1 MSTASNTIDGF
12 SVDNILQMSSAEKK
26 SHVMVVRCIDAI
38 GYIYIKDG
46 DLIDATSGDLEAED
60 AIVEILCWD
69 EVQIELKDYRERKR
83 AIDTPLMKLLLD
95 ASKHKDERMVN
106 RLEKG
111 VDLLE
116 NAIELAE
123 AHKYKAAHKAIV
135 TYLKKN
141 KNNAGGW
148 VWYSR
153 IHGNLAAMQKA
164 LDIAYQIS
172 PSDSFVVEEKKK
184 LNAVKEKLN
193 GEAVGKC
200 YFCWAPQDKHTVQC
214 HHCSGYLSITKEAL
228 SASSR
233 PHPAPFKNALRRY
246 TRVQTKYSDSQ
257 AAHYCLS
264 LAHLNMGN
272 LKETLHSLDTLTKYA
287 PKHKVFGRQLTLVMD
302 YLASTASERRNAS
315 PLPPAPLGPQG
326 QPADARKVAPIEANK
341 KKILVVEDSPTI
353 RKVITITLKRSGY
366 DIVEAEDGLEA
377 LSRISEGAPDL
388 ILLDVILPKMD
399 GFKILSLIKGNKELK
414 AIPVIMLTSKDGFIN
429 KVKGKVAGASAY
441 LTKPFDP
448 KKMIG
453 EIEKHI

>member
-1 MSTASNTIDGF
+1 MNSASNTIDGF
-12 SVDNILQMSSAEKK
+12 SVSNILQMSSAEGK
-26 SHVMVVRCIDAI
+26 SHIMAVRCIDAI
-38 GYIYIKDG
+38 GYIFVKDG
-46 DLIDATSGDLEAED
+46 EMIDASSGDLKAEK

-69 EVQIELKDYRERKR
+69 DVQIELQDYKDRKKV
-83 AIDTPLMKLLLD
+83 IETPLIKLLLD
-95 ASKHKDERMVN
+95 ASKRKDEQTVN
-106 RLEKG
+106 RLQNG

-116 NAIELAE
+116 DAIELAE

-153 IHGNLAAMQKA
+153 IHGNLAAMEKA

-172 PSDSFVVEEKKK
+172 PNDSFVIEEKKK
-184 LNAVKEKLN
+184 LSAVKRKLN

-200 YFCWAPQDKHTVQC
+200 YFCWAPQNKHTVQC

-228 SASSR
+228 NASSR

-246 TRVQTKYSDSQ
+246 TRVQAKHSDSQ

-272 LKETLHSLDTLTKYA
+272 LKETLQSLDTLTKHS
-287 PKHKVFGRQLTLVMD
+287 PKHKMFGRQLTLVMD
-302 YLASTASERRNAS
+302 YLASTASEKGS
-315 PLPPAPLGPQG
+315 PPPLDQ
-326 QPADARKVAPIEANK
+326 QDQRADVKEITHVEANK
-341 KKILVVEDSPTI
+341 KMILVVEDSPTI

-366 DIVEAEDGLEA
+366 DIVEAKDGLEA
-377 LSRISEGAPDL
+377 LSRISEGAPNL

-429 KVKGKVAGASAY
+429 KVKGKVAGAAAY